1 MNKIYGYARVSTE
14 KQLIERQE
22 DNILKH
28 YPSAKVY
35 KEKLSGAT
43 NTEDRTQWNK
53 LYSIVK
59 PNDTIVFDEVSRL
72 SRNAEDG
79 FKVYMDL
86 YNKGVNLVFLK
97 EPHLNTSVYKENAKP
112 QIQLLGSKEDILLKA
127 FNEYLLEVAKE
138 QIKIAFQQAENE
150 RKLLSQR
157 TKDGIRKAR
166 QKAEQQGKEFTIGR
180 KQGYTLTTKKEK
192 EVKPNILKLSMD
204 FNGNSTDKEVMEYL
218 GISRNTYYKYK
229 RQLKADN

>member
-14 KQLIERQE
+14 KQLIARQE

-35 KEKLSGAT
+35 AEKLSGST
-43 NTEDRTQWNK
+43 NMEDRTQWNR
-53 LYSIVK
+53 LYKIVK
-59 PNDTIVFDEVSRL
+59 PNDTIVFDEISRL

-166 QKAEQQGKEFTIGR
+166 QKAEQQGKEFMIGR
-180 KQGYTLTTKKEK
+180 KGGYTLTTKKEK
-192 EVKPNILKLSMD
+192 QLKPKILDLSID

-218 GISRNTYYKYK
+218 GLSRNTYYKYK